1 MGGATMMTRTLTR
14 RTVVRSLCASVVL
27 GANMRGA
34 YAPRVAATAGTTLY
48 DIGTAKNYLTDV
60 TAAPDGAAWFHGGS
74 TNEIGRIT
82 LNGEVTDAPN
92 AIVAAPDGGIW
103 FTEYSGHQIG
113 RLAPDGTI
121 AEYSFAPDNYFGNL
135 AVGLDSSIWFRESMS
150 KNVGRI
156 TPDGTISHFSA
167 APPPSAFTVG
177 PDGNL
182 WFTTGSSETA
192 GAALGFITPTGV
204 VSSIPVSIPV
214 TGTIVYG
221 PGNAFWIAADNLRTG
236 GGHYYSDIYRVT
248 PTGMV
253 TSLGLSGNYYARS
266 GITVGADGNVWAGI
280 YGATG
285 DRIARI
291 TPTNQI
297 TEYTV
302 PDTGIFVLTKI
313 AASPDGDILFS
324 QRNARDGWGRI
335 GRLDPTKAIPTPE
348 TPEFTGTPQ

>member
-1 MGGATMMTRTLTR
+1 
-14 RTVVRSLCASVVL
+14 
-27 GANMRGA
+27 MRVA
-34 YAPRVAATAGTTLY
+34 HAPRVAAAAGTTLY
-48 DIGTAKNYLTDV
+48 DIGMAKNYLTDV
-60 TAAPDGAAWFHGGS
+60 TAAPDGTAWFHGGS

-82 LNGEVTDAPN
+82 LSGEVTRVKLPTQRETDAPN
-92 AIVAAPDGGIW
+92 AVVAAPDGGIW

-113 RLAPDGTI
+113 RLAPDNTI
-121 AEYSFAPDNYFGNL
+121 TEYSFAPDNYFGDL
-135 AVGLDSSIWFRESMS
+135 AVGLDSSVWFRESMS
-150 KNVGRI
+150 KSVGRI

-177 PDGNL
+177 PGGNV
-182 WFTTGSSETA
+182 WFTTGSPETP
-192 GAALGFITPTGV
+192 GTALGFITPTGV
-204 VSSIPVSIPV
+204 VSYIPVSIPV

-221 PGNAFWIAADNLRTG
+221 PGDAFWIAADNLRTG
-236 GGHYYSDIYRVT
+236 GGHYYSAIYRVT
-248 PTGMV
+248 PTGIV
-253 TSLGLSGNYYARS
+253 TSLGLSGGYYARS
-266 GITVGADGNVWAGI
+266 SITVGADGNVWVGI

-302 PDTGIFVLTKI
+302 PDTGVFVLTKI
-313 AASPDGDILFS
+313 VASPDGDILFS
-324 QRNARDGWGRI
+324 QRNIRDGWGRI